1 VSVEGGEGDV
11 RVSEGN
17 CCCCGRRDAKRGEA
31 FDVSNKRRAVDT
43 SGISLIEQT
52 KASGIYRAKP
62 NSRKPDARP
71 LCLAGFSPVPD
82 AMKSSPTVK

>member
-1 VSVEGGEGDV
+1 MKGIVVVAAGAARSAE
-11 RVSEGN
+11 
-17 CCCCGRRDAKRGEA
+17 EA
-31 FDVSNKRRAVDT
+31 FDVSNKRRAVDA